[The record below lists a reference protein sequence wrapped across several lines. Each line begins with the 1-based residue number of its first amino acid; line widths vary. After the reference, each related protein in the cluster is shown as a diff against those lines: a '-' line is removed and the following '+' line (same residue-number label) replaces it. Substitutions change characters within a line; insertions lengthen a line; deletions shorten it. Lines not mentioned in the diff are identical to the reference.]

1 MPISFLGGGGAEI
14 AIELDRP
21 GGPYYPGEVIHA
33 AITLASEKETK
44 ISGFHAGLL
53 AWELSIS
60 EDSDGQTSRR
70 KTVDEMVAGETL
82 IDEMALAAGFRGT
95 YQVDLQIPGDAF
107 PAYAS
112 SSIRSGWLV
121 KATVDRGFK
130 KDVTAEVELPLVVP
144 PPGEHAQPGEVGE
157 ASHPDTADMRLWLP
171 SLEWVE
177 GETIE
182 GQLLIRPRKSFDAG
196 EVRVH
201 LQRQEK
207 VHAPRYKS
215 SSTDWI
221 DRVVLAGKT
230 RFQPGQEVD
239 LPFSFPIPVMG
250 CPTRRTESTTV
261 VYTLQAALSRRLR
274 KDYTVG
280 TEIWLYNGR
289 RPG

>member
-1 MPISFLGGGGAEI
+1 MPIGFLGGGGAEI
-14 AIELDRP
+14 VIELDRP
-21 GGPYYPGEVIHA
+21 RGPYYPGEVIHA
-33 AITLASEKETK
+33 AVTLESEKETK
-44 ISGFHAGLL
+44 ISGFRVGLL

-70 KTVDEMVAGETL
+70 KTVDEMVVGETL
-82 IDEMALAAGFRGT
+82 IDEMMLSAGFRGA

-107 PAYAS
+107 PPYAS
-112 SSIRSGWLV
+112 SSLRSGWLV
-121 KATVDRGFK
+121 KATVDRGFR
-130 KDVTAEVELPLVVP
+130 KDMTAEVDLPLVVP
-144 PPGEHAQPGEVGE
+144 PTGEHAQSGEVGE
-157 ASHPDTADMRLWLP
+157 ASDPETVDMRLWLP

-182 GQLLIRPRKSFDAG
+182 GRLLIQPRKSFDVG

-201 LQRQEK
+201 LKREEK
-207 VHAPRYKS
+207 VHVPRYKS

-230 RFQPGQEVD
+230 RFQPGQEAD
-239 LPFSFPIPVMG
+239 LSFSFPIPVMG
-250 CPTRRTESTTV
+250 RPTRRTESTTV
-261 VYTLQAALSRRLR
+261 IYTLQAALSRRLR

-289 RPG
+289 GPG

>member
-1 MPISFLGGGGAEI
+1 MPISFLGGGAEI

-21 GGPYYPGEVIHA
+21 GGPYYPGDVIQTA
-33 AITLASEKETK
+33 VTVTSEKESK
-44 ISGFHAGLL
+44 ISGFHVGLL

-60 EDSDGQTSRR
+60 EDSEGNTSRR
-70 KTVDEMVAGETL
+70 QTVDETVAGETL
-82 IDEMALAAGFRGT
+82 IDEMTLAAGFRGT
-95 YQVDLQIPGDAF
+95 YQVDLPIPADAF
-107 PAYAS
+107 PPYAS

-121 KATVDRGFK
+121 KATVERGFK
-130 KDVTAEVELPLVVP
+130 KDTTVEVEVPLVVP
-144 PPGEHAQPGEVGE
+144 PPGEHAQPGEYGE
-157 ASHPDTADMRLWLP
+157 ASHPGEADMRLWLP
-171 SLEWVE
+171 GLEWVE

-182 GQLLIRPRKSFDAG
+182 GRLVIKPVKAIDAG

-201 LQRQEK
+201 LRRQEK
-207 VHAPRYKS
+207 VHVPRYKG

-230 RFQPGQEVD
+230 RFQAGQEVG

-261 VYTLQAALSRRLR
+261 TYTLQAALSRRLR

-289 RPG
+289 GPGS